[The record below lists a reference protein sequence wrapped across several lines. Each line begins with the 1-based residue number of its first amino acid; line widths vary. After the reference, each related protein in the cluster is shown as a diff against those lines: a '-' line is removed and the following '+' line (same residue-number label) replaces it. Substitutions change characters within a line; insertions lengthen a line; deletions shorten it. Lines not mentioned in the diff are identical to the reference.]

1 MHVEVEIYIKKFKS
15 YFEKNPKSRE
25 ELFSTYPGVTF
36 DDFMVEVEYVIK
48 DNFTK
53 INDPTVTRKQI
64 LDILNELYLIY
75 VEENHKELGL
85 EVGVINYDF
94 KIFQE
99 TPYGVIGLN

>member
-1 MHVEVEIYIKKFKS
+1 MNVEVEIYIKKFKS
-15 YFEKNPKSRE
+15 FFEKNPESRE
-25 ELFSTYPGVTF
+25 DLFATYPGVTF
-36 DDFMVEVEYVIK
+36 DEFMVEAEHVIK
-48 DNFTK
+48 DNFAK

-64 LDILNELYLIY
+64 LDILHQLYVMY

-85 EVGVINYDF
+85 EVGVIDDNF